1 MTLQIADTQTH
12 TQPAGSQVFST
23 EIEGQ
28 TFEIASGRLAP
39 NAAAACTIRYG
50 DTMLLVTVCHGD
62 PRPGIDFLPLT
73 VDFEE
78 RMYAIGKIPGSFFR
92 REGRPGTDATLAARM
107 TDRPIRPLFPKGFVR
122 EVQVVCMLLTSDRE
136 QPGDVLGTI
145 GASVVLNLSE
155 LPFEGPVSSVRVA
168 RVDGE
173 FKAFP
178 TYAEIE
184 ASDIDLIVAGTED
197 SVVMLE
203 AGAKQ
208 VPEEEVIEAIKYAE
222 GVIAQVNAL
231 QREIIAALGQD
242 KMEWVAPP
250 PTDPTLVSAI
260 EQALDGRGQE
270 MLDAISGEGFRGVDE
285 LGALVYGE
293 LTADLPEG
301 ETFPHDQRFVRN
313 VVETQLKSFVRNRVL
328 KEDLRADDRHPDDL
342 REVTSEVG
350 ILPRVHGSGLF
361 QRGETQ
367 VLSVATLGALR
378 DRARLDRIAPG
389 EWKYYMHHYNFLPF
403 SVGEAKFLR
412 GAGRREIGHG
422 MLAER
427 ALEPVLPDFQTFPYT
442 IRVVSD
448 VLASNGSTSQ
458 GSVCASTLALM
469 DAGVPIKAPVA
480 GIAMGLMSTPDASE
494 YKVLTDIAGIE
505 DAFGDMDFKVAGT
518 EDGVTA
524 VQLDIKLSA
533 LPSDFM
539 TEVFSKAR
547 DARLKILDI
556 MADAIEEPREEVGTF
571 APKISIVKIDPTKI
585 GAVIGPG
592 GRVINAIIERTGA
605 SIDIEEDGSVFI
617 GAAEAESVRRAIA
630 EVEGLTKEIE
640 VGQEFEGPV
649 VRLMAFGA
657 FVEILAGKD
666 GLVHISEMAEGHVD
680 RVEDVVNVG
689 DRVKV
694 KVIEI
699 DNLGRINLSMRE
711 AGQDGAVGLSDE
723 QASEDRPQRRDE
735 GEGRGGGREDR
746 HRRDDGPRGGREDRP
761 RRDDGPRGGRED
773 RPRRD
778 DGPRGGREDRPRRD
792 DGPRGGRDD
801 GPPRRDNDGPRSGR
815 DDGPP
820 RRDNDGPRSGRDD
833 GPPRRDNDGPPRRD
847 NDGPRGGREDRPRR
861 RPSGGGGRD
870 SGGGGDSGGG
880 RRW

>member
-1 MTLQIADTQTH
+1 MTLQTTTKHTYPAD
-12 TQPAGSQVFST
+12 SQVFST

-28 TFEIASGRLAP
+28 AFEISSGRLAP

-50 DTMLLVTVCHGD
+50 DTMLLVTVCHGE
-62 PRPGIDFLPLT
+62 PRAGIDFFPLT

-107 TDRPIRPLFPKGFVR
+107 TDRPIRPLFPKGFKR
-122 EVQVVCMLLTSDRE
+122 EVQVVCTLLTSDRE
-136 QPGDVLGTI
+136 QPADVLGTI
-145 GASVVLNLSE
+145 GASVVVNMSS

-178 TYAEIE
+178 TYAEIA

-222 GVIAQVNAL
+222 GVIAQVNKL
-231 QREIIAALGQD
+231 QREVIAALGQE
-242 KMEWVAPP
+242 KMEFVPP
-250 PTDPTLVSAI
+250 APTDPALVSMI
-260 EQALDGRGQE
+260 EKALDGRGQE

-293 LTADLPEG
+293 LTANLPAG
-301 ETFPHDQRFVRN
+301 EEFGYDQRLVRN
-313 VVETQLKSFVRNRVL
+313 TVETQLKAFVRTRVL
-328 KEDLRADDRHPDDL
+328 EEDLRADDRHPGDL
-342 REVTSEVG
+342 REIRSEVG
-350 ILPRVHGSGLF
+350 VLPRVHGSGLF

-389 EWKYYMHHYNFLPF
+389 EWQYYMHHYNFPPF
-403 SVGEAKFLR
+403 SVGEARFMR
-412 GAGRREIGHG
+412 GPGRREIGHG
-422 MLAER
+422 MLAQR
-427 ALEPVLPDFQTFPYT
+427 AIEPVLPDFNEFPYT

-458 GSVCASTLALM
+458 GSVCGSTLALM

-480 GIAMGLMSTPDASE
+480 GIAMGLMSTPDASK
-494 YKVLTDIAGIE
+494 YKILTDIAGIE

-518 EDGVTA
+518 QRGVTA
-524 VQLDIKLSA
+524 VQLDIKLPQ

-539 TEVFSKAR
+539 HQVFEQAR
-547 DARLKILDI
+547 IARLAILDV
-556 MADAIEEPREEVGTF
+556 MAEAIEEPREEVGQF
-571 APKISIVKIDPTKI
+571 APKISIVKIDPSKI

-605 SIDIEEDGSVFI
+605 AIDIEEDGSVFI
-617 GAAEAESVRRAIA
+617 GATDAESVRRAIA

-657 FVEILAGKD
+657 FVEILPGKD

-689 DRVKV
+689 DRVQV

-711 AGQDGAVGLSDE
+711 AGQGGDGRVGLSDE
-723 QASEDRPQRRDE
+723 QASDDSPRRRDE
-735 GEGRGGGREDR
+735 GRSGGGGGGGRD
-746 HRRDDGPRGGREDRP
+746 RGGRDDRPRGP
-761 RRDDGPRGGRED
+761 RRDDGPRGGGDD
-773 RPRRD
+773 RPRS
-778 DGPRGGREDRPRRD
+778 GGGDDRPRSGGGD
-792 DGPRGGRDD
+792 DR
-801 GPPRRDNDGPRSGR
+801 PRSGGG
-815 DDGPP
+815 DD
-820 RRDNDGPRSGRDD
+820 RPRSGGGDD
-833 GPPRRDNDGPPRRD
+833 RPRSS
-847 NDGPRGGREDRPRR
+847 GGDDRPRR
-861 RPSGGGGRD
+861 RPSGGGG
-870 SGGGGDSGGG
+870 GGE
-880 RRW
+880 R